1 MRDENARAREKF
13 DLSLDGRQIASIV
26 VGALVILGVV
36 FVLGLNVGRQ
46 IAVRQVE
53 ASRGGDLEALDRVP
67 VAAAQ
72 PAKNDITFYDQ
83 LPKGRPAP
91 PPPAEPKPAPAP
103 VPASQAA
110 PAPARP
116 ATPATSP
123 SAPSTATAAPAGASP
138 AAGDPPAPSPAKPT
152 PAAAPASQLAAAAP
166 PAPAPAHP
174 ATAPAASAHPPSGAF
189 CIQLAATQ
197 SRAEADKIAARHRGL
212 SPRVEAADVPGKGRF
227 YRVRAG
233 SFASRAEA
241 ERFLNDAA
249 RESGAKGFVTASK

>member
-1 MRDENARAREKF
+1 MRDENARVREKF

-26 VGALVILGVV
+26 VAALVILGVV

-46 IAVRQVE
+46 VAARQAE
-53 ASRGGDLEALDRVP
+53 ATRGGDLEALDRVP

-91 PPPAEPKPAPAP
+91 PPPVEPKPAAP
-103 VPASQAA
+103 AA
-110 PAPARP
+110 PANPPAAAAAAPAASPPAPTPASPTPAVAAATPSQSPAPP
-116 ATPATSP
+116 ATPP
-123 SAPSTATAAPAGASP
+123 RVEAAPRPSPPP
-138 AAGDPPAPSPAKPT
+138 AAPHPSP
-152 PAAAPASQLAAAAP
+152 PAAAP
-166 PAPAPAHP
+166 
-174 ATAPAASAHPPSGAF
+174 GAF

-197 SRAEADKIAARHRGL
+197 SRAEADKIAARYRGL

-233 SFASRAEA
+233 SFASRSDA
-241 ERFLNDAA
+241 ERFLHDAS
-249 RESGAKGFVTASK
+249 RETGAKGFVTASK